1 MDSGL
6 VKVLQ
11 SCRKVYEQE
20 HQHLSRTELDKG
32 WKQYWNSIGAQVTG
46 NFDSPKLANA
56 VPKKRS
62 ASDVKSFGMEPASK
76 RTGLVGIPV
85 S

>member
-20 HQHLSRTELDKG
+20 HQHLSRADLEKG
-32 WKQYWNSIGAQVTG
+32 WKQYFNSIGAQVTG
-46 NFDSPKLANA
+46 NFDSPKLANV

-76 RTGLVGIPV
+76 RTGHVGIPV
-85 S
+85 L